1 VEKRLDEKVIG
12 VLICDG
18 VDAGK
23 LSSLTH
29 AIRQAGGKVAM
40 IGPEDGQAHSWNP
53 SGWGESIQIDEPL
66 DDVHPER
73 FDGLVVPGGPIAA
86 DYLRGDHN
94 AVDAVRRTIE
104 SGKPLAVIG
113 HGAWLLVETELVGGM
128 SVTGAPS
135 IKRDLRGAGAFWS
148 DEPVVVD
155 QGIVTVRSSD
165 DLESALPRIIEE
177 FAEGRH
183 ERPGITDVVSEA
195 SMESFPASD
204 PPSWAPGATS
214 RREEG

>member
-1 VEKRLDEKVIG
+1 VEKRLDEKIIG

-66 DDVHPER
+66 EDVHPER

-86 DYLRGDHN
+86 DHLRGDHN
-94 AVDAVRRTIE
+94 AVDLVRKASVAIGGQGGGGRPDMAQAGGKQPEDAILFARTMGPAE
-104 SGKPLAVIG
+104 LLDYERVI
-113 HGAWLLVETELVGGM
+113 VIVGV
-128 SVTGAPS
+128 SVRAPNMGN
-135 IKRDLRGAGAFWS
+135 RGDRTA
-148 DEPVVVD
+148 
-155 QGIVTVRSSD
+155 
-165 DLESALPRIIEE
+165 
-177 FAEGRH
+177 
-183 ERPGITDVVSEA
+183 
-195 SMESFPASD
+195 
-204 PPSWAPGATS
+204 
-214 RREEG
+214 